1 MIEHPTY
8 GKCLV
13 YGRVSTQSDTQSNS
27 LTFQTIDDDDISMFN
42 DFKNKYHY
50 ETYGIYSDDKSGTTD
65 NRKGYQ
71 ELLYF
76 LGIERKE
83 VNTNRRLPTGNI
95 RIKKHYVYDVNEDTV
110 RYVRDILGINYIL
123 CKNTSRWTRGG
134 DFDLIEMLRKN
145 RIYIYF
151 KDENIDTFNSDSDTL
166 LGIIQKLDRSKS
178 TDTSKK
184 MKSGMETSIK
194 LGRIRTNTF
203 IYGFEVVQRD
213 NNQSSLLVP
222 IPEEAEVV
230 KLIYK
235 LYTEEKMGAR
245 QIVNRLSE
253 MGITT
258 RAKETKKGKAIGGIP
273 FGVSSIKRI
282 LQNEKFCGYVNVE
295 KRWETGEVFNH
306 ISPKR
311 LYDYKIKPCEYI
323 TPIISYETFCKA
335 QEICKQRSDKSS
347 KRGRNTGNS
356 IYHHKI
362 KCAVCGAWFAQ
373 NGEKNSQGEYIKK
386 MNCGNKKRHGLKYCD
401 SDNISFVE
409 IERAYTELAS
419 EFPQFLTQEIRRHK
433 INYLYI
439 LLSLFD
445 GFFHSD
451 EDTIESIKKDMQKFD
466 DICSE
471 LILQRIGLGPM
482 GQSKVNEMIEDAA
495 KSSYECKLKLEQIS
509 KYKESFVPFI
519 NKILENLKILQKI
532 DINRC
537 YTIAEIKEFDIIL
550 NVGKNHRQFE
560 MQLGDYSE
568 FYDTFDYLTDDIQLY
583 MERSFEDLNETIEQ
597 YYNAYGCSERYYFD
611 LVNVS

>member
-1 MIEHPTY
+1 MFEHPTK
-8 GKCLV
+8 GKCLI
-13 YGRVSTQSDTQSNS
+13 YARVSTQSETQSNS
-27 LTFQTIDDDDISMFN
+27 LAFQILDDDVSMFE
-42 DFKNKYHY
+42 DFKIKY
-50 ETYGIYSDDKSGTTD
+50 TYDTYAIYSDDTSGTTD

-71 ELLYF
+71 DMLYF

-83 VNTNRRLPTGNI
+83 VNTNRNLPTGNI
-95 RIKKHYVYDVNEDTV
+95 KIKKHYVYDVNEDTV
-110 RYVRDILGINYIL
+110 RYVRDVLGINYIL
-123 CKNTSRWTRGG
+123 CKNTSRWTRSG
-134 DFDLIEMLRKN
+134 DFDLIEMLRNN

-203 IYGFEVVQRD
+203 IYGFEVVQQE
-213 NNQSSLLVP
+213 NNMSSLLVP

-235 LYTEEKMGAR
+235 LYTEENMGAR
-245 QIVNRLSE
+245 QIVNKLSE

-258 RAKETKKGKAIGGIP
+258 RPKETKKGKAIGGIP

-282 LQNEKFCGYVNVE
+282 LQNEKYCGYINIE

-323 TPIISYETFCKA
+323 TPIVSYETFIKA
-335 QEICKQRSDKSS
+335 QEICKQRSDKTSQ
-347 KRGRNTGNS
+347 RGRNTGNS

-373 NGEKNSQGEYIKK
+373 NGEKNAQGEYIKK

-401 SDNISFVE
+401 SENISFTE
-409 IERAYTELAS
+409 IEKEYTYLAENFS
-419 EFPQFLTQEIRRHK
+419 KFLIHETRRHTT
-433 INYLYI
+433 NFLYI

-445 GFFHSD
+445 GYFHSD
-451 EDTIESIKKDMQKFD
+451 EDTIENIKNDMQKFD
-466 DICSE
+466 DICGE
-471 LILQRIGLGPM
+471 LILQRSGLGPM
-482 GQSKVNEMIEDAA
+482 GQLKINEMIENAA
-495 KSSYECKLKLEQIS
+495 RSSYECKMKLEQIA
-509 KYKESFVPFI
+509 KYKESFVPLI
-519 NKILENLKILQKI
+519 NKVFENLRILQKI

-537 YTIAEIKEFDIIL
+537 YTIAEIKNFDIIL
-550 NVGKNHRQFE
+550 FVGKCERRFE
-560 MQLGDYSE
+560 LQMDSY
-568 FYDTFDYLTDDIQLY
+568 YDFFDALDYLTDDIQIY
-583 MERSFEDLNETIEQ
+583 MEQSIETLNDSLEQ
-597 YYNAYGCSERYYFD
+597 FYDAYGCSERYYFNR
-611 LVNVS
+611 VNVS